1 MVKKL
6 STLVMK
12 VDLLQISKKIKKV
25 LIYSW
30 KQLLSLAILE
40 KFNLVWML
48 LLVNFMF
55 MIIKVM
61 ILILK
66 TLPIMT
72 VACKLVDQNYKIC
85 TKDLLITTQ
94 WFLLKTHLIKMI
106 LKTTLK

>member
-66 TLPIMT
+66 TQPIMT